1 MLSYKQFI
9 HFLLVNSLR
18 NIQLCTLFLIFKLSK
33 DFLFSLGLGFVQSA
47 YNIHQIFKL
56 KDMNTNVPAGKEDYE
71 TLFLINMT
79 ECHNPNDYL

>member
-1 MLSYKQFI
+1 MDDLAMLSYKQFI

-18 NIQLCTLFLIFKLSK
+18 NIRSAHYFLIFKLSK

-56 KDMNTNVPAGKEDYE
+56 KDRIQM
-71 TLFLINMT
+71 
-79 ECHNPNDYL
+79 YLLEKMIIRLYF

>member
-1 MLSYKQFI
+1 MDDLAMLSYKQFI

-18 NIQLCTLFLIFKLSK
+18 NIRSAHYFLIFKLSK

-56 KDMNTNVPAGKEDYE
+56 KDTIQM
-71 TLFLINMT
+71 
-79 ECHNPNDYL
+79 YLLEKKIMRLYF

>member
-1 MLSYKQFI
+1 MDDVAMLSYQQFI

-18 NIQLCTLFLIFKLSK
+18 NIRSAHYCLIFKLSK

-56 KDMNTNVPAGKEDYE
+56 KDTIQM
-71 TLFLINMT
+71 
-79 ECHNPNDYL
+79 YLLEKKIMRLYF